1 MRNRHT
7 MADMVENNDAQ
18 TYLSGMSKKM
28 KPLAEAL
35 HASLISLGCVS
46 YVKTIYIGYDIDGEM
61 VAALYRHSNHVE
73 IALALPEDAEG
84 ELLVD
89 ARHLTWRTLP
99 VAAVVRSLSEVP
111 DFEILAKAATER
123 IKTATHNVS
132 RDNDFFSKTRR
143 ERQGPGFSIK
153 RQNTE

>member
-1 MRNRHT
+1 
-7 MADMVENNDAQ
+7 MAVMTDQSDAQ
-18 TYLSGMSKKM
+18 TYLSGIGKKM

-35 HASLISLGCVS
+35 HASLISLGCVP

-61 VAALYRHSNHVE
+61 VAALYRHTDHVE

-111 DFEILAKAATER
+111 DFEILARAATER

-143 ERQGPGFSIK
+143 ERKGPGFSIK
-153 RQNTE
+153 RQSNK